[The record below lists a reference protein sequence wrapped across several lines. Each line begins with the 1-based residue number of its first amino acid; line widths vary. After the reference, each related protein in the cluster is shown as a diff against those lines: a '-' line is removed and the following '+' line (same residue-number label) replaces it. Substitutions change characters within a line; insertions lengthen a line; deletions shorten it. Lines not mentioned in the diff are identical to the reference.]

1 MKYRSLIAI
10 IIAVILTGC
19 NNEPE
24 ASFSFSPS
32 DPLAGLTIEFTNTS
46 INADSYA
53 WDFGDGSLSSSK
65 NASHIY
71 DEAGT
76 YTVQL
81 TATGE
86 DGSHSTIKQI
96 TVRPSVTGQWIKL
109 FEISGNLF
117 GGTMNLVQ
125 ELDGSI
131 TGSFVFSDGSGYTTL
146 EATSNINNYDIQI
159 DWWLGTTYLMSFQGD
174 VNAVYELMG
183 GSFYAGG
190 TLIGAWAA
198 EKVSKKNVPAAD
210 DSQSEPAV
218 DRMLDA
224 LMKK

>member
-1 MKYRSLIAI
+1 MNYRSLIAI

-19 NNEPE
+19 NKEPE
-24 ASFSFSPS
+24 ASFSFSPP
-32 DPLAGLTIEFTNTS
+32 DPLAGMTIEFTNTS
-46 INADSYA
+46 TNADSYT

-96 TVRPSVTGQWIKL
+96 TVRPSVTGSWLKL

-117 GGTMNLVQ
+117 GGTMTLVQ

-146 EATSNINNYDIQI
+146 ESSSNINNYDIQI

-174 VNAVYELMG
+174 VDTDFEFMD
-183 GSFYAGG
+183 GSFYADG
-190 TLIGAWAA
+190 TYVGAWAA

-210 DSQSEPAV
+210 VSQSEPAI

>member
-24 ASFSFSPS
+24 ASFKFSPS

-46 INADSYA
+46 VNADSYE

-86 DGSHSTIKQI
+86 DGSNSTIKQI
-96 TVRPSVTGQWIKL
+96 TVRPSVTGSWIKL
-109 FEISGNLF
+109 FEISGSLF
-117 GGTMNLVQ
+117 GGTMSLVQ

-131 TGSFVFSDGSGYTTL
+131 SGSFVFSDGSGYTTL
-146 EATSNINNYDIQI
+146 ESTSNINNFDIQI

-174 VNAVYELMG
+174 VDSDFEFMD
-183 GSFYAGG
+183 GSFYADG
-190 TLIGAWAA
+190 TYVGAWAA
-198 EKVSKKNVPAAD
+198 EKVSKKNIPAAD
-210 DSQSEPAV
+210 DGQTKPAV

-224 LMKK
+224 LQKN